1 MSKSFIYRSSFVYEL
16 AMLLLYGRH
25 YPARY
30 RAIAELIPD
39 GSIVL
44 DLCCG
49 PALLYHR
56 YLQSKDVQYIGLDI
70 NANFITRL
78 IRRGG
83 SGQVWDLRSNEPL
96 PPADFVIM
104 QASLYH
110 FLPDA
115 SPIVN
120 RMLQAARNRVIIAE
134 PVRNLTTSGS
144 GLLSQLGRLFTNPG
158 SGEQSLRFT
167 EASLADFFSAYGLRV
182 DRSFSIAG
190 GREKVY
196 VLDATAAAV

>member
-1 MSKSFIYRSSFVYEL
+1 
-16 AMLLLYGRH
+16 MLVLYGRH
-25 YPARY
+25 YASRY
-30 RAIAELIPD
+30 TAIAELIPD
-39 GSIVL
+39 GSSVL

-56 YLQSKDVQYIGLDI
+56 YLRSKAVQYTGLDI
-70 NANFITRL
+70 NQKFIDQL

-83 SGQVWDLRSNEPL
+83 NGRVWDLRSNEPL
-96 PPADFVIM
+96 PSADYVIM

-120 RMLQAARNRVIIAE
+120 RMLQAARNQVIVAE
-134 PVRNLTTSGS
+134 PVRNLSES
-144 GLLSQLGRLFTNPG
+144 DSRLLAALGRLFTNPG
-158 SGEQSLRFT
+158 TGEHRLRFT
-167 EASLADFFSAYGLRV
+167 EQTLADFFRV
-182 DRSFSIAG
+182 YTAQVVQSFRIAG

-196 VLDATAAAV
+196 VLRGQVTLA